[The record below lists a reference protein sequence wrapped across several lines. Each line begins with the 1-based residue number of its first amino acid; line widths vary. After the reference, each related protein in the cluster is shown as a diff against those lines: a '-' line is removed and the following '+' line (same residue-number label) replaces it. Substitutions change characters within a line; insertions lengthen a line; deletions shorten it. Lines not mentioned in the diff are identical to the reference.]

1 LPTGIDALLSIILR
15 VFLDDVELWFFSFQ
29 RMPQLFQNRKLVDQ
43 SCGFALAAEVL
54 LQKPEII
61 LVGDDPV
68 FVEIEAGEDGP
79 EFFFL
84 ESNGK
89 KLQCVLN
96 GEYKFPL
103 IHDSLLPPSIS
114 LLLMQSLN
122 GYFSKMLFHAKID
135 QLVIFDGSIVV
146 GVVSK
151 NVFYKI
157 VDLLR
162 VFMQHV
168 REELFYLL
176 LLELFVSVLVEFY
189 QLQVNN
195 LTHTEGQFVVGE
207 LEALT
212 FQVGGGVI
220 EGVVESISLILTIL
234 STGID
239 ALLSIILRVF
249 LDYVE
254 LWFFSF

>member
-1 LPTGIDALLSIILR
+1 
-15 VFLDDVELWFFSFQ
+15 
-29 RMPQLFQNRKLVDQ
+29 MPQLLQNRKLVDQ
-43 SCGFALAAEVL
+43 SCRFALATEVL

-61 LVGDDPV
+61 FVADDPV

-84 ESNGK
+84 GSNCN
-89 KLQCVLN
+89 KLQCILN
-96 GEYKFPL
+96 GQNKFPL

-135 QLVIFDGSIVV
+135 QLVILDDSIVV

-168 REELFYLL
+168 REERFYLL
-176 LLELFVSVLVEFY
+176 LLELLVSVLVEIY
-189 QLQVNN
+189 QLQVNH
-195 LTHTEGQFVVGE
+195 LTHAEGQVVVGE
-207 LEALT
+207 LEALK
-212 FQVGGGVI
+212 FQTGGGGLS
-220 EGVVESISLILTIL
+220 EG
-234 STGID
+234 GG
-239 ALLSIILRVF
+239 LRLQGYWSYHSVNPNW
-249 LDYVE
+249 L
-254 LWFFSF
+254 